1 MCVRRIKS
9 LKGNLNK
16 IIQGRVFKIFNIVNC
31 NQLNTIEESTIIF
44 PIPVIDLSINANKIP
59 TTQINPPPAKS
70 ALNN

>member
-16 IIQGRVFKIFNIVNC
+16 IIQGVFKIFNIVNC

-44 PIPVIDLSINANKIP
+44 PIPVIDLSINANKIQ
-59 TTQINPPPAKS
+59 TTEINSPPAKS

>member
-16 IIQGRVFKIFNIVNC
+16 IIQGKVFKIFNIVNC
-31 NQLNTIEESTIIF
+31 NQLNTIEESTII
-44 PIPVIDLSINANKIP
+44 PVIDLSINANEIP

>member
-1 MCVRRIKS
+1 MCVRRIKN

-16 IIQGRVFKIFNIVNC
+16 IIQGKVFKIFNIVNC
-31 NQLNTIEESTIIF
+31 NQLNTIEESTII
-44 PIPVIDLSINANKIP
+44 PVIDLSINANEIP